1 MLIELQKAEKQA
13 SRLFAEAINRGY
25 VTAGQQFI

>member
-1 MLIELQKAEKQA
+1 MLIELQKAEKHA
-13 SRLFAEAINRGY
+13 ARLFTEAIERGY